1 MSKFVLNV
9 YHNKIKTHVDE
20 RLEDKKSTENYL
32 TNLFQ
37 LYDQTT
43 KLNRELSQV
52 GQFAHS
58 FCLVFVGTKPLT
70 CLSGILMLSVGDR
83 PHSVLAVFGLL
94 DPLPLACKTVV
105 TK

>member
-52 GQFAHS
+52 GQFTYS
-58 FCLVFVGTKPLT
+58 SLFQ
-70 CLSGILMLSVGDR
+70 
-83 PHSVLAVFGLL
+83 GLL
-94 DPLPLACKTVV
+94 CFVKMFLS
-105 TK
+105 